1 MSAEEATQEM
11 AAMEVQVRHAGMFF
25 VCESACIDGVL
36 IETFIIYRTLIQ
48 RLQRK
53 RRQSVRRKRQQKL
66 LKKQE
71 RKKRKLLQRFV

>member
-25 VCESACIDGVL
+25 VCEAACIDAVL
-36 IETFIIYRTLIQ
+36 IEIFIIYRTLIQ

-71 RKKRKLLQRFV
+71 RKKRKLLQRCV